1 MRIFAPQSIFKN
13 TQFLTGRHAKIMTI
27 NETQN
32 DLIETFALFDDW
44 EEKYEYII
52 DLGKKLPG
60 LDEKYKTEDN
70 IIKGCQSVVWLHAD
84 LHDGKVIFEADSQ
97 AIIVKGLVSMLLQVL
112 SGHAPDEILEANLY
126 FIEKTG
132 LSSHL
137 AQTRSNGLAAMVK
150 QMKAYALAFKIRT
163 STVG

>member
-1 MRIFAPQSIFKN
+1 MRI
-13 TQFLTGRHAKIMTI
+13 
-27 NETQN
+27 NEIQD

-84 LHDGKVIFEADSQ
+84 LRDGKVIFEADSQ

-112 SGHAPDEILEANLY
+112 SGHTPDEILTADLY

-137 AQTRSNGLAAMVK
+137 AQTRSNGLASMVK
-150 QMKAYALAFKIRT
+150 QMKTYALAFKAKE
-163 STVG
+163 SGNV